1 MHPKSVQSVEN
12 IETELLF
19 EVQQKAAA
27 FKDAYNRCRERSKGS
42 LQECL
47 EPVTRDF
54 RDALHAF
61 SDLILDGRY
70 ENESG
75 PVVGEGV
82 HSSVRRP

>member
-1 MHPKSVQSVEN
+1 MKNSENVEA
-12 IETELLF
+12 ELLL

-27 FKDAYNRCRERSKGS
+27 FEDAYDRCRERRRGT

-47 EPVTRDF
+47 EGVAHAY

-70 ENESG
+70 
-75 PVVGEGV
+75 GV
-82 HSSVRRP
+82 EPRPAGRQPRCQ